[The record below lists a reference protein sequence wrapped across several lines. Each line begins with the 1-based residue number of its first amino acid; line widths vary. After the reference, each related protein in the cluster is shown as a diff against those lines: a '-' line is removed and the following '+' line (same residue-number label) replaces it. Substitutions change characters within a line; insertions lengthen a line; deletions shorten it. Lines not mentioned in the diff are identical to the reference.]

1 MNGKGLVYVETTISQ
16 FGIIGGG
23 ELGMALGEALTK
35 AREQVLYYDVVPTR
49 TTTSSIE
56 DLVRSCPVLLL
67 CVPSWVTPQVLKQ
80 ISKAVHPGQE
90 RVVISL
96 SKGVERGFITMDALL
111 RKELPNF
118 VDVGVLYGPMIAEEI
133 ARGRHAAGILALSN
147 AKWYQPLRQV
157 FTDAGLS
164 LESSGDMHAVAV
176 CSVLKNMYAIGFGL
190 IEGMHAGLN
199 VKGKLAVMVLQEMK
213 HILSDR
219 QADPR
224 VAEGLAGLGDLL
236 ATGFSED
243 SFNYRIGKSL
253 AEGIADAHIKS
264 EGLVSLDEL
273 GRASDLK
280 KYPVLYTIG
289 QTLFHYAAPN
299 KLVDL
304 IVAA

>member
-1 MNGKGLVYVETTISQ
+1 VETTISQ

-23 ELGMALGEALTK
+23 ELGSALGTALTK
-35 AREQVLYYDVVPTR
+35 AREQVLYYDVVANR

-67 CVPSWVTPQVLKQ
+67 CIPSWATPQVLKQ
-80 ISKAVHPGQE
+80 IAKAVHPGE
-90 RVVISL
+90 SRVVITL
-96 SKGVERGFITMDALL
+96 SKGVEKGFVTLDVVL
-111 RKELPNF
+111 RKGLPDF

-133 ARGRHAAGILALSN
+133 SRGRHGAGILALSN
-147 AKWYQPLRQV
+147 TKWFKPLRQT
-157 FTDAGLS
+157 FAGAGLT
-164 LESSGDMHAVAV
+164 LDSSGDMHGVAL
-176 CSVLKNMYAIGFGL
+176 CSVLKNIYAISFGL

-213 HILSDR
+213 QVLSDH

-224 VAEGLAGLGDLL
+224 AAEGLAGLGDLL

-273 GRASDLK
+273 GRAVDLK
-280 KYPVLYTIG
+280 KYPVMYTVNQI
-289 QTLFHYAAPN
+289 LFHYAAPT
-299 KLVDL
+299 KLVEL
-304 IVAA
+304 IVSV